1 MNEDMTLT
9 EFAERM
15 DCFEKRIKRAAAQ
28 PLTLAVVKQIKA
40 IGKERT
46 TFCQHYPLT
55 AARYREN
62 QDKDQV

>member
-1 MNEDMTLT
+1 MNEDITLT

-28 PLTLAVVKQIKA
+28 PLTLAIVKQIKA

-46 TFCQHYPLT
+46 TFCQKYPVT

-62 QDKDQV
+62 HDRDQV